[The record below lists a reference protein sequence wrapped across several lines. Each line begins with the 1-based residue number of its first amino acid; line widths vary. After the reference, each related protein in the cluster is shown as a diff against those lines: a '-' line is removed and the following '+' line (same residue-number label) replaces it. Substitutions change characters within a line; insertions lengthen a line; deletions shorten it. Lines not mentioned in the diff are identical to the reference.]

1 MSKNEPEEVDNS
13 YKYYK
18 YIYAPKEMGITVGE
32 SLSNV
37 ENGVAGIFS
46 YVKLLVEGKSNA
58 SKTGKPL
65 GNKYFLDTEQNCIVE
80 STKEG

>member
-1 MSKNEPEEVDNS
+1 MSEEAEVDNNYNYS
-13 YKYYK
+13 K
-18 YIYAPKEMGITVGE
+18 YIKTPKEMNIKVGD

-65 GNKYFLDTEQNCIVE
+65 GNKYFLP
-80 STKEG
+80 TKEDCINQ